1 LQNPYFYSKYFFFPF
16 SCFFPQL
23 FWKLTLNREFF
34 TRKRKRKK
42 HKDRLI
48 RQHGALVGLPF
59 LTKKFT
65 VIKVG

>member
-1 LQNPYFYSKYFFFPF
+1 MF
-16 SCFFPQL
+16 C
-23 FWKLTLNREFF
+23 KLTLNREFF

-42 HKDRLI
+42 LKDRLI

-59 LTKKFT
+59 LTKKIT